1 MNPALQAIRNA
12 TAGTPYE
19 EKLWLVGGAVRDKIL
34 ARPEPNDFDIVLQ
47 QDALPLAN
55 FLWEKDVSEIFP
67 VAYPRFGTAM
77 VRVQG
82 TTIELITARKESYE
96 EESRKPEVEPATL
109 EEDAL
114 RRDFTVNTLLENLHT
129 GELRDPLGS
138 GIKDLQAKILRTP
151 LDPKATFFDDPLRM
165 LRAIRFK
172 QQLGFEFAPGLREAI
187 WDEADRLSII
197 SEERIRDE
205 WIKMLVLPGASD
217 SMRELM
223 ETGLLEQF
231 APEFL
236 DMVGV
241 EQGTFHHLDVWD
253 HSLLV
258 LDNAGPGNL
267 NVALAA
273 LLHDVAK
280 PSSRFIDEEGNTR
293 FFGHESLGAEIT
305 WRMLH
310 RLKFSNEQI
319 EPVVRLVKNHMRLGS
334 MPEFTPSAARRLIRD
349 MDGEVD
355 DLLRLVDA
363 DTRALRPGLKTLDL
377 EPIKAR
383 LGEVVRA
390 TPRAAL
396 ESPLS
401 GDEIM
406 ELLHLEPGPEVGKIK
421 NLLLDKVLEGE
432 LAPGDKEKA
441 RELIVHSSDA

>member
-1 MNPALQAIRNA
+1 MNAALQSIRDVTMA
-12 TAGTPYE
+12 TPYE
-19 EKLWLVGGAVRDKIL
+19 GKLWLVGGAVRDKL
-34 ARPEPNDFDIVLQ
+34 LNRPEPNDFDIVLEQ
-47 QDALPLAN
+47 NALPLAE
-55 FLWEKDVSEIFP
+55 FLWERDVSEIFP
-67 VAYPRFGTAM
+67 VTYARFGTAM

-96 EESRKPEVEPATL
+96 DESRKPEVEPATL
-109 EEDAL
+109 QEDAS

-129 GELRDPLGS
+129 GEKRDPLNQGMQ
-138 GIKDLQAKILRTP
+138 DLESKILRTP
-151 LDPKATFFDDPLRM
+151 LEPKKTFYDDPLRM

-172 QQLGFEFAPGLREAI
+172 QQLGFELAPGLPEAI
-187 WDEADRLSII
+187 SEEAYRLAII
-197 SEERIRDE
+197 SDERIRDE
-205 WIKMLVLPGASD
+205 WIKMLSMPGASH

-223 ETGLLEQF
+223 DTGLLEQF

-258 LDNAGPGNL
+258 LDNVGPGNL
-267 NVALAA
+267 ALSLAA

-280 PSSRFIDEEGNTR
+280 PATRFIDEEGNTR

-305 WRMLH
+305 WRMLQ

-319 EPVVRLVKNHMRLGS
+319 ESVVRLVKNHMRLGS
-334 MPEFTPSAARRLIRD
+334 MPEFTPAAARRLIRD

-355 DLLRLVDA
+355 DLLSLVDA

-377 EPIKAR
+377 DPIRAR
-383 LGEVVRA
+383 LNEVALA
-390 TPRAAL
+390 TPRSTL

-406 ELLHLEPGPEVGKIK
+406 ELLHLEPGPEVGRIK
-421 NLLLDKVLEGE
+421 NILLDKVLEGE

-441 RELIVHSSDA
+441 VEMIKSGRQ